1 MSKKLFA
8 RLILALGVAELVLVL
23 LSWVLSVL
31 TTMEV
36 HSLLSSEGVRW
47 FFGSFTDFQATQY
60 LVWLLL
66 IAMAGGCFW
75 KSRMLTKPQDYRD
88 LVALRAA
95 LAFLIVYICIM
106 AALTL
111 APHAILLSAKGYL
124 FPSPFSRAL
133 VPVLAFGILLVSV
146 VYGWISGR
154 FSSVLAVIDSMS
166 YGIGKAAPLFLLYVM
181 LIQLYESVKFVF

>member
-23 LSWVLSVL
+23 LSWVLSVV

-47 FFGSFTDFQATQY
+47 FFGSFTDFLATQY

-75 KSRMLTKPQDYRD
+75 KSR
-88 LVALRAA
+88 RA
-95 LAFLIVYICIM
+95 
-106 AALTL
+106 
-111 APHAILLSAKGYL
+111 
-124 FPSPFSRAL
+124 FS
-133 VPVLAFGILLVSV
+133 
-146 VYGWISGR
+146 
-154 FSSVLAVIDSMS
+154 LAVMP
-166 YGIGKAAPLFLLYVM
+166 IGTRTISTV
-181 LIQLYESVKFVF
+181 EGHVFAS